1 MTNNQTIL
9 TAIYKRYLLG
19 YQVTEVHKIGD
30 GLIIYNKA
38 FKDAVSALEYYKQS
52 NADEKQASAI
62 LNYEP
67 INDVGLAY
75 LTEEELTQQATNGN
89 ND

>member
-1 MTNNQTIL
+1 MNNQTKPM
-9 TAIYKRYLLG
+9 AMHKRYLIG
-19 YQVTEVHKIGD
+19 FQVTEARKIGD
-30 GLIIYNKA
+30 GIVIYNRM

-67 INDVGLAY
+67 INDVGLVY
-75 LTEEELTQQATNGN
+75 LTEEELTQEATNGN

>member
-1 MTNNQTIL
+1 MSS
-9 TAIYKRYLLG
+9 YKRYLLG
-19 YQVTEVHKIGD
+19 FQVTEARKIGD
-30 GLIIYNKA
+30 GIVIYNRM

-67 INDVGLAY
+67 INDVGLVY
-75 LTEEELTQQATNGN
+75 LTEHELIQEATNGN